1 MRMTNGSVDV
11 RTRVL
16 VAARAEFA
24 ERGLA
29 GARIDRIAKQASASK
44 ERLYNHF
51 GDKLGLFHAVLELN
65 AAEFHEAVQL
75 DPHNVTSFVGD
86 VFDHSLAHPEQLRM
100 LTWARLEQ
108 IPYQLPGFAAP
119 DVKVEALRE
128 AQRLGTVDPDW
139 QPDDLL
145 ELLFSIAHA
154 WIQTPIPA
162 ELLRTSVADHR
173 EAAMEA
179 AMRIIAAP
187 KLVRLSGG

>member
-1 MRMTNGSVDV
+1 MTNGSVDV

-29 GARIDRIAKQASASK
+29 GARIDRIALQANASK

-51 GDKLGLFHAVLELN
+51 GDKVRLFQAVLDHD
-65 AAEFHEAVQL
+65 AAEFHEAVDL
-75 DPHNVTSFVGD
+75 DPDDVPSFVGA
-86 VFDHSLAHPEQLRM
+86 VFDHSMAHPENLRV
-100 LTWARLEQ
+100 LTWARLER
-108 IPYQLPGFAAP
+108 IPYQALEGFAGP

-128 AQRLGTVDPDW
+128 AQRLGKVDPGW
-139 QPDDLL
+139 QPEDLL

-162 ELLRTSVADHR
+162 DLLSTSVADQR
-173 EAAMEA
+173 RAAIEAAR
-179 AMRIIAAP
+179 RIVAVPVA
-187 KLVRLSGG
+187 

>member
-1 MRMTNGSVDV
+1 MRTTNSSVDV

-29 GARIDRIAKQASASK
+29 GARIDRIAQQASASK
-44 ERLYNHF
+44 ERLYSHF
-51 GDKLGLFHAVLELN
+51 GDKVSLFRAVLDLN
-65 AAEFHEAVQL
+65 VAEFHEAVQL

-108 IPYQLPGFAAP
+108 IPYQLPGFDVP

-128 AQRLGTVDPDW
+128 AQRLGTVDRSW
-139 QPDDLL
+139 QPEDLL

-154 WIQTPIPA
+154 WIHTPIPP
-162 ELLRTSVADHR
+162 EQFGTSIADHR
-173 EAAMEA
+173 RAAIEAA
-179 AMRIIAAP
+179 R
-187 KLVRLSGG
+187 KLVAVPELVN